1 MGSDEHLIRPFLN
14 PRTVVGHFMKGPIFT
29 YGLTLITILC
39 VGQDTFTV
47 KGQLKYCYETLTD
60 NFKNFQVKID
70 DIEPHYGVGQEEILV
85 TESGKFALKNLKASN
100 YKISTYLFQ
109 TSDIIVKVDKDIT
122 DIIICV
128 DNDFRPVPQ
137 DTLTTFINKAKD
149 DIDKNNLKLYH
160 LSPGLVIQTKGFDRR
175 NKRLKKKFDFQ
186 IETVS
191 CLLVLGRQSFVEQ
204 EKYLAYNKI
213 AEEYLDKKYG
223 ASWRKAV
230 K

>member
-1 MGSDEHLIRPFLN
+1 MRRL
-14 PRTVVGHFMKGPIFT
+14 IFT
-29 YGLTLITILC
+29 YGLTLVTTLS
-39 VGQDTFTV
+39 VGQNTFTV

-60 NFKNFQVKID
+60 NFKNFKVKIE

-85 TESGKFALKNLKASN
+85 TESGEFTFKDLRASN

-109 TSDIIVKVDKDIT
+109 ISDIIVKVDKDIT

-137 DTLTTFINKAKD
+137 DTLTTFIDKAKE
-149 DIDKNNLKLYH
+149 DINKNNLKIYH

-175 NKRLKKKFDFQ
+175 NKRLKKKFNFQ

-191 CLLVLGRQSFVEQ
+191 CLMVLGRQSFIEQ

-223 ASWRKAV
+223 GGLGEER
-230 K
+230 